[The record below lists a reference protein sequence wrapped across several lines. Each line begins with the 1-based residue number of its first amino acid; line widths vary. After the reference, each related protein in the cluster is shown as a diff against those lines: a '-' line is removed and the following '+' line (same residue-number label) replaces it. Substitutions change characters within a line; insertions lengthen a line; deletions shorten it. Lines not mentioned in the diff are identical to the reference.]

1 MEPGGEHAL
10 EQEEEE
16 AEEEEEVGVEALA
29 VLLVPARGHER
40 VPEGEEADEADRTDL
55 VPNAIIKYVNKKTLG
70 I

>member
-1 MEPGGEHAL
+1 
-10 EQEEEE
+10 
-16 AEEEEEVGVEALA
+16 
-29 VLLVPARGHER
+29 